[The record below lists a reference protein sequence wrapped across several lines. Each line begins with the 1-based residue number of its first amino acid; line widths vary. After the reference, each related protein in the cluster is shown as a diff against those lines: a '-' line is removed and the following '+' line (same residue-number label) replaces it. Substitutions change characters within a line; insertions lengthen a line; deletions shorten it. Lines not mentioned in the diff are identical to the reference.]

1 MLIDWYLS
9 WFYCWS
15 KILDWFLL
23 ISVCYKEMWLMMQN
37 SVTVYTPCDE
47 YLWNV
52 LFNVNKNVISQYCMT
67 LLIES
72 WISRGLKQCYWL
84 MYGSS
89 ALPLVSQEYSYY
101 HWRDAPLKLDG
112 KAVKQCT
119 QQLQCF
125 WPFVAV
131 QWQHADPSQEQYH
144 PSVLWHLCFGSRK
157 DI

>member
-1 MLIDWYLS
+1 
-9 WFYCWS
+9 
-15 KILDWFLL
+15 
-23 ISVCYKEMWLMMQN
+23 
-37 SVTVYTPCDE
+37 
-47 YLWNV
+47 
-52 LFNVNKNVISQYCMT
+52 MT

-119 QQLQCF
+119 QQLQCCSVSDPLWQCSGSMLTPVRNNIILQCF
-125 WPFVAV
+125 DTFVLVAGRTSSLGN
-131 QWQHADPSQEQYH
+131 ALSQ
-144 PSVLWHLCFGSRK
+144 PLPN
-157 DI
+157 I